1 VLLHTRENLTGVR
14 VLRAFDKQND
24 EIALFER
31 ENGLL
36 CDMQRGVGRISALM
50 NPLTYVLVNSA
61 LIVLLWNGAWQV
73 QGGLLTQGAMVALVN
88 YLSQILVELIKLAN
102 LIVTITKALACATR
116 IETVLQQQPSM
127 LEPEAPTSV
136 GADTPEC
143 ICFRNVS
150 ARYQGAGGDALTDV
164 SFTALRAQT
173 IGVIGGTGSGKSTLC
188 SLIPRF
194 YDATAG
200 EVRVNGVNVKEQP
213 LDALRQKIGVV
224 PQKAVLFQGT
234 IRDNLRWGKQSATD
248 EELWRALHIAQAADV
263 VRGKALGLDEPVE
276 QNGRNLSGGQRQRL
290 TIARALVKQP
300 EVLILDDSASA
311 LDYATDAALRKALR
325 ELSIPA
331 TVFVISQRASSVR
344 FADLILVL
352 DDGRLVGSGTH
363 EALLRDCPIYQ
374 EIYYSQYPKEAV

>member
-1 VLLHTRENLTGVR
+1 
-14 VLRAFDKQND
+14 
-24 EIALFER
+24 
-31 ENGLL
+31 
-36 CDMQRGVGRISALM
+36 
-50 NPLTYVLVNSA
+50 
-61 LIVLLWNGAWQV
+61 
-73 QGGLLTQGAMVALVN
+73 
-88 YLSQILVELIKLAN
+88 
-102 LIVTITKALACATR
+102 
-116 IETVLQQQPSM
+116 
-127 LEPEAPTSV
+127 
-136 GADTPEC
+136 
-143 ICFRNVS
+143 

-325 ELSIPA
+325 ELPIPA